1 MPIGGIAATHEG
13 LYPLPFTFS
22 GLLRT
27 RLLTWNSKVKYI
39 QLMLMLQRMDAESFH
54 GLSWS
59 DWVGKQ
65 FPHDRMAQDLMLTLG
80 RLWMYADCPEQL
92 DAGATI
98 QQGQVSM
105 GGVYYLHQGWK
116 SLVHSLKKRA
126 ESEGVRIVRGKA
138 DSILVDEQRV
148 EGILL
153 SNGEMLHGSTVIAAL
168 SPGEAA
174 GLVREV
180 DGPKSPTLKYWQEQ
194 AVPSFASCLD
204 IVVTHL
210 PEPNR
215 SFALHVQRPLYYS
228 NHSSISKLNTNG
240 DQVIHMLKYQ
250 ASPEQIDPPRD
261 RRELE
266 EWIDSLQ
273 PGWRKAVVTERF
285 LPKMTVTHS
294 LPLCGAARRPAPD
307 ETGVDG
313 LYISGDWVGQHGMLA
328 DAAIASGKHAAHCA
342 IRYLRNHVREDVR
355 KNNELRSI
363 LSLEFASV
371 NGFPGIV
378 IFTGDVPFCTLSFH
392 FEHGT
397 IAAIYNTMNPDKLQH
412 LHRK

>member
-65 FPHDRMAQDLMLTLG
+65 SPHDRMAQDLMLTLG

-168 SPGEAA
+168 P
-174 GLVREV
+174 V
-180 DGPKSPTLKYWQEQ
+180 KQQ
-194 AVPSFASCLD
+194 AWFERWTD
-204 IVVTHL
+204 
-210 PEPNR
+210 
-215 SFALHVQRPLYYS
+215 
-228 NHSSISKLNTNG
+228 
-240 DQVIHMLKYQ
+240 
-250 ASPEQIDPPRD
+250 
-261 RRELE
+261 
-266 EWIDSLQ
+266 
-273 PGWRKAVVTERF
+273 RKA
-285 LPKMTVTHS
+285 PH
-294 LPLCGAARRPAPD
+294 
-307 ETGVDG
+307 
-313 LYISGDWVGQHGMLA
+313 
-328 DAAIASGKHAAHCA
+328 
-342 IRYLRNHVREDVR
+342 
-355 KNNELRSI
+355 
-363 LSLEFASV
+363 
-371 NGFPGIV
+371 
-378 IFTGDVPFCTLSFH
+378 
-392 FEHGT
+392 
-397 IAAIYNTMNPDKLQH
+397 
-412 LHRK
+412 